1 MSHFAVNVHGA
12 EEAIA
17 TVQTHRPNQH
27 EKPFSVV
34 LIEVG
39 TGSVAL
45 YYDDEDTDVARAKAR
60 LVADAINAA
69 SKWDVQA

>member
-1 MSHFAVNVHGA
+1 MSHFAVNIHGA

-17 TVQTHRPNQH
+17 TDRSYEGGQDHGG
-27 EKPFSVV
+27 FSTV

-39 TGSVAL
+39 TGSVTL
-45 YYDDEDTDVARAKAR
+45 FYHDEDTDVAHAKAR